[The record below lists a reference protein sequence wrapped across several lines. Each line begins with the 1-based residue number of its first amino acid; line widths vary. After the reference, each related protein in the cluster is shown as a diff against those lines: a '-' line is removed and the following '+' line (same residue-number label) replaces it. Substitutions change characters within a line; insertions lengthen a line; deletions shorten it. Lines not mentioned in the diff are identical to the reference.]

1 MAGEDHGGGTP
12 APSSRVEKVT
22 KWASGASAL
31 IAVLAAALGLY
42 WQYKAEDSK
51 KAAEDA
57 QHRAAASAQAN
68 EAQRIDFERKRVD
81 NSLEETRFKRDQ
93 YVYEKVVEV
102 LQMDEKAPGRH
113 RREQAAFALI
123 NSVASEDLAGRLFP
137 LVALSFADPVL
148 RAEAGKAG
156 EFAQEQKAIEVNR
169 SAAAAVA
176 KPPASSSSGKFAGF
190 RVDIL
195 YCTSERDPEVR
206 KRNEAPAR
214 DLLARLK
221 AARGDVTWR
230 LREFPEASNAVPGYL
245 IRGVQVRYN
254 PRDNET
260 EAAQALRQMV
270 VENVPKDF
278 DEVTLREVSQRTP
291 SYLSLFIC
299 RQETTG

>member
-1 MAGEDHGGGTP
+1 MTGEDHGGGTP
-12 APSSRVEKVT
+12 APSSRVERVT

-42 WQYKAEDSK
+42 WQYKAENSK
-51 KAAEDA
+51 RAAEDA

-68 EAQRIDFERKRVD
+68 EALRIEFERKRVD
-81 NSLEETRFKRDQ
+81 ISLDETRFKRDQ

-102 LQMDEKAPGRH
+102 LQMEEKAPGRH

-123 NSVASEDLAGRLFP
+123 NSVASEELAGRLFP
-137 LVALSFADPVL
+137 IVALSFADPVL
-148 RAEAGKAG
+148 RAEAGKVG

-169 SAAAAVA
+169 SAVAAT
-176 KPPASSSSGKFAGF
+176 KPPANSSSGKFAGF

-195 YCTSERDPEVR
+195 YCTSERDTEVR
-206 KRNEAPAR
+206 KRNEGPAR
-214 DLLARLK
+214 DLLGKLK
-221 AARGDVTWR
+221 AARSDVTWR

-260 EAAQALRQMV
+260 EAAQALRQLV
-270 VENVPKDF
+270 VENVPKNF

-299 RQETTG
+299 RQEAAG